1 MEVVKMIETKLSITK
16 EQAAAFASW
25 KEQYVNEI
33 DFAEGVLRQEL
44 GKKAKKTQLFRNFEE
59 MKEIIKQLEVSEGS
73 AKFLGEEITSDMRFG
88 VKVSDYMHSL
98 WVNLFEKQEP
108 KKVAVGRR
116 LAEIPQEKLYKIF
129 AL

>member
-1 MEVVKMIETKLSITK
+1 MIETKLSITK
-16 EQAAAFASW
+16 EQAEAFAIW
-25 KEQYVNEI
+25 KKQYVSEI

-59 MKEIIKQLEVSEGS
+59 MKEIIEQLEVAEGS
-73 AKFLGEEITSDMRFG
+73 AKFLGEEIISDMRFG